1 METVELIS
9 KAKKKERAE
18 HTPPMSKVFELKSN
32 YKSKMFDKET
42 LSKHSVKDLRAKVK
56 EHNLHNVIK
65 NYSKMKKADLVQ
77 QLVKHGPKQMKS
89 NLKQPKAKPKV
100 TFGNNMVKEIP
111 AENKGKKVVKK
122 SMTKPPPPAVPPL
135 ELRRSTRRRRPP
147 NA

>member
-9 KAKKKERAE
+9 KAKKKERLD
-18 HTPPMSKVFELKSN
+18 HTPQMSKVFDLKSN
-32 YKSKMFDKET
+32 HKSKMFDKET

-89 NLKQPKAKPKV
+89 NLKQPKAKAKV
-100 TFGNNMVKEIP
+100 TFGSNMVKEIP
-111 AENKGKKVVKK
+111 AENRGGKVVRK
-122 SMTKPPPPAVPPL
+122 SNTKPPRPAVPALSP
-135 ELRRSTRRRRPP
+135 RRSTRRRRPP
-147 NA
+147 DP